1 VNESAWRSESGCLPE
16 TFNQRRRRLEYRYMN
31 AAIEQLKL
39 EGCEVE
45 EDDVRILSAARNEH
59 INMYGKYYF
68 NIEEGLKRKELREL
82 RKPSNHL

>member
-1 VNESAWRSESGCLPE
+1 
-16 TFNQRRRRLEYRYMN
+16 MN

-45 EDDVRILSAARNEH
+45 EDDVRSLSPARNEH

-82 RKPSNHL
+82 RKPLNDL